1 MSDYSTGC
9 SGARQAD
16 AEADTHSSHQKC
28 WELLFLRKQRETCRF
43 CWSPLLPGLTR
54 APGTAHTPLPGDT
67 CASIT
72 RCPSVPIPYPSY
84 PALLTICSRSCKL
97 SYRCTSLY
105 D

>member
-16 AEADTHSSHQKC
+16 AEADTQSSHQKC

-43 CWSPLLPGLTR
+43 CWSPLLLGLTR

-72 RCPSVPIPYPSY
+72 RCPSVPFVSRPPYH
-84 PALLTICSRSCKL
+84 LFQVLQTLIQMHK
-97 SYRCTSLY
+97 SL
-105 D
+105 